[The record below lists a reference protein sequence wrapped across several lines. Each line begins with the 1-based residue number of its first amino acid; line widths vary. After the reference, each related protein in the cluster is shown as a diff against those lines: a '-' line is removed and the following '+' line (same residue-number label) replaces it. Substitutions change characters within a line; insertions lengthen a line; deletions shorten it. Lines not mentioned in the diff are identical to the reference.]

1 MSIGLDADEKVSL
14 PPFRNLTPGMR
25 PLALGLQA
33 SSQKKMRALFVI
45 HSGSRPKRSWELEE
59 VYDHVGEMVRR
70 PCVKSATDPK
80 ADEGAGSEIGSLPNN
95 AA

>member
-1 MSIGLDADEKVSL
+1 MYHL
-14 PPFRNLTPGMR
+14 PIFRDVTQALPHMFRGHRLR

-70 PCVKSATDPK
+70 Q
-80 ADEGAGSEIGSLPNN
+80 AGRNIHKGQGETPTLCM
-95 AA
+95 A